1 MSLETFP
8 KESLVPSQASIRRR
22 RVGFDIRIDLQPFTL
37 DDEMV
42 ETAFCLDGVQLPSDT
57 QAWAGQ
63 TFIFP
68 RNPTDGYID
77 GSAYIRHVHNP
88 ADVTSIRFGELVGD
102 TITAEF
108 SIQIVF
114 EFEGTGFQNTDV
126 KISVP
131 LQIRAAYPPE
141 PTPS

>member
-1 MSLETFP
+1 MSLETFS
-8 KESLVPSQASIRRR
+8 KESLVPSQASVRRGR
-22 RVGFDIRIDLQPFTL
+22 IGFDIRIDLQPFTL
-37 DDEMV
+37 DDETV
-42 ETAFCLDGVQLPSDT
+42 ETVVCLDGVRLPADT
-57 QAWAGQ
+57 RAWARQ
-63 TFIFP
+63 TFTFP

-77 GSAYIRHVHNP
+77 GSVYIRHVHNP
-88 ADVTSIRFGELVGD
+88 ADVTSIRFGELTDD

-131 LQIRAAYPPE
+131 LQIRDA
-141 PTPS
+141 